1 MDTTGLDSHFVDLHL
16 HTFASDGEMSGNN
29 ILDTAAELGLK
40 KISITDHDG
49 IGVYRPDE
57 GLLAEK
63 GLKLGIE
70 LITGIEL
77 DSEFNGVEVH
87 ILGYDINIHNNELLQ
102 HLEKTHFLRRKRIG
116 EILDKVNLNFGK
128 EVISKEVIFIE
139 GRETLMKPHIVR
151 ELLKKNLFGS
161 YKDASVWISQ
171 NCRVETKV
179 PKLTSGEIVSII
191 KNAGGKAVI
200 AHPGYYIR
208 SGKIDLDIMITE
220 LLPCG
225 IDGVEVFYDY
235 FNLSPGVFTRSDHE
249 SILEVIQRKT
259 KKYGLFFTRG
269 SDSHTLK
276 EMRTRNAEV
285 N

>member
-16 HTFASDGEMSGNN
+16 HTFASDGEMSGDN
-29 ILDTAAELGLK
+29 ILDTAADLGLK

-57 GLLAEK
+57 GRLAEK

-128 EVISKEVIFIE
+128 EVISKEDIFIE

-191 KNAGGKAVI
+191 KNAGGKSVI

-235 FNLSPGVFTRSDHE
+235 FNLSPDVFTRSDHE
-249 SILEVIQRKT
+249 SMLEVIQRKT